1 MNAPIKPSF
10 LSMKSSVSDTEWSLR
25 VDLAAC
31 YRAISMYGW
40 DDLVFTHISAR
51 IPGPEHHFLINPYG
65 IGFDEMTASALVKI
79 DSKCVPQHPTDYPVN
94 PAGFTIHGAIHAVR
108 EDAGCVI
115 HTHTRAGVGVSAQ
128 KNGLLAIS
136 QQASVVMPSL
146 CYHDYEGIALNH
158 DEIPRLQKDLGHHNS
173 MILRNHGLLTVGRT
187 IGDAFLSMYVLETA
201 CQIQVAAQAG
211 GAELIHVDPSVLAVN
226 KANMAAASSGQGG
239 GALAWP
245 ATKRRVDRRLPGYDV

>member
-1 MNAPIKPSF
+1 MNAPLNPSF
-10 LSMKSSVSDTEWSLR
+10 LSMKSQVSDVEWALR

-40 DDLVFTHISAR
+40 DDLVFTHISVR

-65 IGFDEMTASALVKI
+65 LGFDEITASSLVKI
-79 DSKCVPQHPTDYPVN
+79 DSKCVPQHATEYPVN

-115 HTHTRAGVGVSAQ
+115 HTHTRAGAGVSAQ
-128 KNGLLAIS
+128 KHGLLPIS
-136 QQASVVMPSL
+136 QQASVVMASL

-158 DEIPRLQKDLGHHNS
+158 DEIPRLQKDLGDHNS

-187 IGDAFLSMYVLETA
+187 VGDAFAAMYVLETA
-201 CQIQVAAQAG
+201 CQIQVAALAG
-211 GAELIHVDPSVLAVN
+211 GAELIHVDPAVIAVN
-226 KANMAAASSGQGG
+226 KANIAAARSGQGV

-245 ATKRRVDRRLPGYDV
+245 ATRRRVDRRSPGYDV

>member
-1 MNAPIKPSF
+1 MNAPVNPSF
-10 LSMKSSVSDTEWSLR
+10 LSMKSQVSEAEWALR

-40 DDLVFTHISAR
+40 DDLVFTHISVR

-65 IGFDEMTASALVKI
+65 VGFDEMTASALVKI
-79 DSKCVPQHPTDYPVN
+79 DSKCVPQHPTNYPVN
-94 PAGFTIHGAIHAVR
+94 PAGFTIHGAIHAIR

-128 KNGLLAIS
+128 KHGLLPIS
-136 QQASVVMPSL
+136 QQASVVMSSL

-158 DEIPRLQKDLGHHNS
+158 DEIPRLQKDLGNHDS
-173 MILRNHGLLTVGRT
+173 MILRNHGLLTVGKT
-187 IGDAFLSMYVLETA
+187 IGDAFVAMYVLETA

-211 GAELIHVDPSVLAVN
+211 GAELIQVDPAVLAVN
-226 KANMAAASSGQGG
+226 KANMAAASSGQGA

-245 ATKRRVDRRLPGYDV
+245 ATKRRVDRRSPGYDL